1 MSLNQRIQGIRDT
14 LGERYPEIRIA
25 DLRTGK
31 GDPELTLA
39 VIEQQVARFPDF
51 DSFTVSNGI
60 SVAAPTGTPIHA
72 VFEGEVIFA
81 DAFKGYGNMVI
92 VDHGGGFFSLYAHAA
107 SIAKKV
113 GAKVAK
119 NEVLGSVGELDSA
132 KGPMLYFEIRYQ
144 GKPVDPAPWFR

>member
-1 MSLNQRIQGIRDT
+1 
-14 LGERYPEIRIA
+14 
-25 DLRTGK
+25 
-31 GDPELTLA
+31 
-39 VIEQQVARFPDF
+39 
-51 DSFTVSNGI
+51 
-60 SVAAPTGTPIHA
+60 
-72 VFEGEVIFA
+72 
-81 DAFKGYGNMVI
+81 MVI